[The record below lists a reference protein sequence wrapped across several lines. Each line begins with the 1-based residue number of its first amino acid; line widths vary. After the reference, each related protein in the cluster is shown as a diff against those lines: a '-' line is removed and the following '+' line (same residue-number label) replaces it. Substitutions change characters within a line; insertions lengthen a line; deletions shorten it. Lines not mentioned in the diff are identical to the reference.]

1 MDDIFSISAYIK
13 LLVQFLATCIL
24 VLFDFKI
31 LYFFNNENIDGI
43 LVNFSIVI
51 TFISIIGLTNAFNFI
66 DGIDG
71 LCLTFFSTS
80 LISIFILLCISAE
93 KIFYVEILFFFF
105 TIVIAF
111 LLVNLN
117 IFKLGKSFLGDSG
130 SLLLGF
136 YISCFLIYYSNYSS
150 IKIAPLMV
158 FWCVSIIVFDFL
170 TVSINRIFQKKNP
183 FNPDNSHIHHLLLK
197 IGFSQKITL
206 LILFLTSSLLNLF
219 GILIFYFYGVGYA
232 IQLFFLLFF
241 LYYYINSKL
250 LKSN

>member
-1 MDDIFSISAYIK
+1 
-13 LLVQFLATCIL
+13 
-24 VLFDFKI
+24 
-31 LYFFNNENIDGI
+31 
-43 LVNFSIVI
+43 
-51 TFISIIGLTNAFNFI
+51 
-66 DGIDG
+66 
-71 LCLTFFSTS
+71 
-80 LISIFILLCISAE
+80 
-93 KIFYVEILFFFF
+93 
-105 TIVIAF
+105 
-111 LLVNLN
+111 
-117 IFKLGKSFLGDSG
+117 
-130 SLLLGF
+130 
-136 YISCFLIYYSNYSS
+136 
-150 IKIAPLMV
+150 MV